1 VNKMTKNILLV
12 GVGGQGTILTSKI
25 LSQGLLEAGFD
36 VKMAEIHGMSQ
47 RGGSVTTQIRYGD
60 AVYSPLVEKGSAD
73 IIVSFERSEALR
85 WLEYLKEDGILI
97 LNEHQIQPFTVT
109 LDLSKYPEKLVE
121 EYKENVKNFKSYNAF
136 EMAKELGNSRVMNII
151 LLGSLVK
158 YLGLE
163 NINWENVIKETVPEK
178 FVNLN
183 IQAFEKGYSI

>member
-1 VNKMTKNILLV
+1 MMTKNILLV

-60 AVYSPLVEKGSAD
+60 KVYSPVIEKGTAD

-85 WLEYLKEDGILI
+85 WLEYLKDEGILI

-109 LDLSKYPEKLVE
+109 LDLSEYPENIIE
-121 EYKENVKNFKSYNAF
+121 EYKEKTNNFKSYNAF
-136 EMAKELGNSRVMNII
+136 ELAKELGNSKVMNIM

-158 YLGLE
+158 YTGLDD
-163 NINWENVIKETVPEK
+163 IDWQKVIKDSVPEK
-178 FVNLN
+178 FVDLN
-183 IQAFEKGYSI
+183 IQAFNKGYEMV

>member
-1 VNKMTKNILLV
+1 MTKNILLV

-60 AVYSPLVEKGSAD
+60 AVYSPVIEKGTAD

-109 LDLSKYPEKLVE
+109 LDLSEYPKDLIN
-121 EYKENVKNFKSYNAF
+121 EYKGKVKNFKSYDDF
-136 EMAKELGNSRVMNII
+136 KMAKELGNLKV
-151 LLGSLVK
+151 
-158 YLGLE
+158 
-163 NINWENVIKETVPEK
+163 
-178 FVNLN
+178 
-183 IQAFEKGYSI
+183 